1 MTKLAKAKAKTRR
14 EQKTNER
21 LVLTSAEPALMK
33 SQEMSVV
40 PDVLSVL
47 QH

>member
-1 MTKLAKAKAKTRR
+1 MRELAKAKAKTRR
-14 EQKTNER
+14 EKTNAR
-21 LVLTSAEPALMK
+21 PLLTSAEPAFMK
-33 SQEMSVV
+33 RQEMSVV